1 MQALERL
8 LFIWALRHP
17 ASGYVQGIN
26 DLATPFLTVF
36 LGAFGTGTGGEDA
49 GAALDDIDP
58 ATMDDVEADAY
69 WCVSR
74 LLDSIQDNYTF
85 GQPGIQRL
93 LHSLEDLV
101 RRTDGMCRCHLFF
114 FLLLLFFFFF
124 WLVFGLGGFFFNC
137 LHVPAPVALF
147 SFGCFH
153 SVAPMLP
160 PFVSGAVLVSR

>member
-1 MQALERL
+1 M
-8 LFIWALRHP
+8 
-17 ASGYVQGIN
+17 
-26 DLATPFLTVF
+26 F

-49 GAALDDIDP
+49 GAALDGIDP

-101 RRTDGMCRCHLFF
+101 RRTDGMCRCLIFF
-114 FLLLLFFFFF
+114 SSSSSFFFFF
-124 WLVFGLGGFFFNC
+124 FGLFSGWEGFFLIVFMYPR
-137 LHVPAPVALF
+137 LWP
-147 SFGCFH
+147 
-153 SVAPMLP
+153 
-160 PFVSGAVLVSR
+160 